1 MGRINIEGELCKGCE
16 LCVHFCPK
24 GLIRMSTSFNSKG
37 YRVSEFSANGGGNGD
52 SECTGCAMCA
62 RICPDVAIKVWR

>member
-1 MGRINIEGELCKGCE
+1 MGRISIESELCKGCE

-24 GLIRMSTSFNSKG
+24 GLIRMSSRFNSRG
-37 YRVSEFSANGGGNGD
+37 YRVSEVSSNGD
-52 SECTGCAMCA
+52 SDDKPKCTGCALCA

>member
-1 MGRINIEGELCKGCE
+1 MGRISIEEELCKGCE

-24 GLIRMSTSFNSKG
+24 GHIAMSSRFNSRG
-37 YRVSEFSANGGGNGD
+37 YRVSEFCLNDSSNGK
-52 SECTGCAMCA
+52 SECTGCAICA